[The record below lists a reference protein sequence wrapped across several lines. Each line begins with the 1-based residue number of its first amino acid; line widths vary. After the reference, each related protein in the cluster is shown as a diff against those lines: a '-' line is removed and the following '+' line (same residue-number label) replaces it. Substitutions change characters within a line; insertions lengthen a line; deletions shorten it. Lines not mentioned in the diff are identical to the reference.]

1 MAISRQNKE
10 KLKLMKNKINLIILV
25 IFLVFFPSFA
35 EEESAEEKSR
45 IQEVKEKIAEEEERK
60 EEKSEEKEEEKEK
73 EKEKEKDKHKKK
85 SKDSDDSDSD
95 FFYWIFRSL
104 YDGFSDFLTNVR
116 YADYPYARG
125 SDLYFCGSIN
135 SESSPT
141 KFAFLNSSVEASY
154 LGKDTSDNSDNYGV
168 TAKVYGNFFSLHLNY
183 FYQRIFSSE
192 ESLTLYS
199 INGGISFASHSFMLT
214 PFLGAFYIET
224 LKGEQFSLGAN
235 LQIFLPA
242 NFIMD
247 LYTLNSSYGS
257 LNFNNFSAS
266 LNYAF
271 SRFNIGL
278 GYNYNNYADAIFSGP
293 LVKIS
298 FWL

>member
-1 MAISRQNKE
+1 
-10 KLKLMKNKINLIILV
+10 MKNKANLIILAV
-25 IFLVFFPSFA
+25 LLLFFPLFA
-35 EEESAEEKSR
+35 EEESSEEKSR
-45 IQEVKEKIAEEEERK
+45 IQEVKEKIAEEKEKE
-60 EEKSEEKEEEKEK
+60 EEKSEEKEEEN
-73 EKEKEKDKHKKK
+73 EKEKEKDKNKKK
-85 SKDSDDSDSD
+85 SNDRHDSDSD
-95 FFYWIFRSL
+95 FFYWLFRGI
-104 YDGFSDFLTNVR
+104 YDGFSDFLTTVR
-116 YADYPYARG
+116 YADYPYARS
-125 SDLYFCGSIN
+125 SDFKFCSSIN
-135 SESSPT
+135 RDPSLT
-141 KFAFLNSSVEASY
+141 KIAFLNSSVEASY
-154 LGKDTSDNSDNYGV
+154 LCKDTRDNSDNYGV
-168 TAKVYGNFFSLHLNY
+168 TVKVDGNLLSLHLNF

-224 LKGEQFSLGAN
+224 LEGAQFSLGAN

-271 SRFNIGL
+271 YRINIGL
-278 GYNYNNYADAIFSGP
+278 GFNYNNYADVTFSGP

>member
-1 MAISRQNKE
+1 M
-10 KLKLMKNKINLIILV
+10 ILAV
-25 IFLVFFPSFA
+25 LLFFFPL
-35 EEESAEEKSR
+35 SAEEGSAEKESR
-45 IQEVKEKIAEEEERK
+45 IQEIKEKIAEEKETQ

-73 EKEKEKDKHKKK
+73 EKEKDKHKKK
-85 SKDSDDSDSD
+85 SKDRDDSDSD
-95 FFYWIFRSL
+95 FFYWMFRSL
-104 YDGFSDFLTNVR
+104 YDGFFDFLTNVR
-116 YADYPYARG
+116 YTDYPYARG
-125 SDLYFCGSIN
+125 SDFKFCASIN
-135 SESSPT
+135 RDPSLT
-141 KFAFLNSSVEASY
+141 KIAFLHSSVEASY
-154 LGKDTSDNSDNYGV
+154 LGKDIGDNYGV

-192 ESLTLYS
+192 ESLTLHS
-199 INGGISFASHSFMLT
+199 INGGISFALHSFMLT

-224 LKGEQFSLGAN
+224 LEGAQFSLGAN

-271 SRFNIGL
+271 SRINIGF
-278 GYNYNNYADAIFSGP
+278 GYNYNHYGKPVFSGP